1 MKNILLFFI
10 LSIHTFQVK
19 ATPTL
24 QEVRSLY
31 QKTEASESA
40 CKELLK
46 ILEPY
51 DEKNSPLFLGYK
63 ASANMM
69 MAKHVSNPFT
79 KLSYF
84 KKGKKMMEKAI
95 NADKGN
101 VELRSLRFAAQA
113 NIPSF
118 LNYNDNLKSDKD
130 YILKSYRQ
138 VKDTVLKETIYYFM
152 TKWGDL
158 TESEKQYLK

>member
-1 MKNILLFFI
+1 MR
-10 LSIHTFQVK
+10 T
-19 ATPTL
+19 
-24 QEVRSLY
+24 LY
-31 QKTEASESA
+31 QKIGESESA

-101 VELRSLRFAAQA
+101 VELRSLRFAVQA
-113 NIPSF
+113 NIPPF
-118 LNYNDNLKSDKD
+118 LNYDDDLESDKIF
-130 YILKSYRQ
+130 ILKSYHQ
-138 VKDTVLKETIYYFM
+138 VQDMVLKKNIYYFM